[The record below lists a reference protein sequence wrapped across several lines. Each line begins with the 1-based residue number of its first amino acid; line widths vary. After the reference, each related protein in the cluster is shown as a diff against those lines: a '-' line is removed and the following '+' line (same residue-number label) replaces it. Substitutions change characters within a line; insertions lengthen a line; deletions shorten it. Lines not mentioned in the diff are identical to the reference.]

1 MSQTPQPVKISAY
14 LFFGICLLCLCI
26 ACPVGFVWV
35 GILQGMGQNMDPNAG
50 LSLGIIT
57 LLYGGFMLAYGV
69 VGYFL
74 LRMASWA
81 PMAAIVL
88 AILALFIFPPF
99 STIMGV
105 VVLVLLLRQG
115 DK

>member
-1 MSQTPQPVKISAY
+1 
-14 LFFGICLLCLCI
+14 
-26 ACPVGFVWV
+26 
-35 GILQGMGQNMDPNAG
+35 
-50 LSLGIIT
+50 
-57 LLYGGFMLAYGV
+57 MLAYGV

-105 VVLVLLLRQG
+105 VVLVLLF
-115 DK
+115 KKV